1 MKSVV
6 ECTIE
11 IPMGTKNKFEVN
23 KKTHKIKLDRVLYSA
38 LTYPG
43 EYGFIEN
50 TLADDGDPLDII
62 VISSYPTFPGC
73 VVDARI
79 LGYLAVVDDGKND
92 EKIIAVVDKDPRF
105 DHINEIEDI
114 PEHQKDEIK
123 DFFKNYKTL
132 QNIKVETND
141 FHGKDDA
148 LKILEECIQRFNE
161 KGTI

>member
-23 KKTHKIKLDRVLYSA
+23 EKTHKIKLDRVLYSA

-43 EYGFIEN
+43 EYGYIEN
-50 TLADDGDPLDII
+50 TLAEDGDPLDIL
-62 VISSYPTFPGC
+62 VICSYPTFPGC
-73 VVDARI
+73 IVDAKI
-79 LGYLAVVDDGKND
+79 LGYLTVIDDGKND
-92 EKIIAVVDKDPRF
+92 EKLIAVVDKDPRF
-105 DHINEIEDI
+105 DHINEMDDI

-132 QNIKVETND
+132 QNIKVITND
-141 FHGKDDA
+141 FHSKEEA
-148 LKILEECIQRFNE
+148 IKIIEECIERYE
-161 KGTI
+161 KKES